1 MKLNLS
7 KSAKA
12 PKAAHK
18 PAHKNSLELK
28 STRRATPKNT
38 RVVDETLPDVS
49 LKQKTEVAGR
59 LSQVGMGKIEMPILL
74 AVTKNSTP
82 VLLPAL
88 IDAFVSLDNPE
99 AKGIH
104 MSRLYLELKESLQ
117 SQPVTLDS
125 LKEILTKFII
135 SHDGLSES
143 AYLNLNFQLPLERA
157 ALLSGEMGYRQYPVQ
172 IRANLKDKKFDFVI
186 GVEVLYSSTCPC
198 SAALTRQLVQQQFV
212 KKFKSQDKIN
222 KDELFNWLG
231 QEESVAAV
239 PHAQRSLARLQVR
252 VTESASFNAVSL
264 IDLAEKAL
272 GTPVQSAVK
281 RIDEQ
286 EFARLNAKNLMFCED
301 AARKLRSAFEKEKSI
316 TDYDIYVEHQESLHP
331 HNAVSR
337 VVKGVNGGFSI

>member
-1 MKLNLS
+1 MKLS
-7 KSAKA
+7 SSKA
-12 PKAAHK
+12 PKVALRKQA
-18 PAHKNSLELK
+18 LK
-28 STRRATPKNT
+28 SSSKTSSPQNES
-38 RVVDETLPDVS
+38 RVVDETLPDIS

-74 AVTKNSTP
+74 ALTKSSAP

-104 MSRLYLELKESLQ
+104 MSRLYLGVKNSLQ
-117 SQPVTLDS
+117 AKPVTLAS
-125 LKEILTKFII
+125 LKDILTKFII

-143 AYLNLNFQLPLERA
+143 AYLNLNFQLPLERK
-157 ALLSGEMGYRQYPVQ
+157 ALLSGEVGYRQYPVQ
-172 IRANLKDKKFDFVI
+172 IRASLKEKKFDFVL

-198 SAALTRQLVQQQFV
+198 SAALARQLMQQQFA
-212 KKFKSQDKIN
+212 KKFIN
-222 KDELFNWLG
+222 QEQVSKNELYNWLG
-231 QEESVAAV
+231 TENSVAAV

-252 VTESASFNAVSL
+252 VKETVTSFDAVTL
-264 IDLAEKAL
+264 INLAEKAL

-301 AARKLRSAFEKEKSI
+301 AARKLRSAFESEKAVL
-316 TDYDIYVEHQESLHP
+316 DYDIYVEHQESLHP

-337 VVKGVNGGFSI
+337 VVKGIKDGFNI